1 MAFKLTDA
9 ERGGL
14 NGWVEA
20 GLFVLAIS
28 ALTVVYA
35 IAQQAGAHIVVF
47 ILYAMGFAAIG
58 MLAMTGLGR
67 DPLKVALARESLVFG
82 WSTVLLEA
90 FYFLLLGFLT
100 PAETSLSL
108 RLAVPVSLIVGWLF
122 FQREMTG
129 RLWLGTALIVAAVV
143 PILMGVEDD
152 ARIVVGL
159 LALVCSLVVAVKT
172 FASEFHPAN
181 RAARNLYDKLRVTGL
196 VVLATTLIGAAVLL
210 PLVLLAAAGVV
221 PQGSFMPP
229 VVAFWHPPT
238 LVTAIVIGAP
248 VFVAMTYLTFSSVVK
263 IGTESFLAT
272 SAFTP
277 FSVLAIEYLA
287 AAFGL
292 LTLGTFDMRLM
303 PFIALG
309 IVGVLIV
316 VHARHHGGQSRES
329 R

>member
-1 MAFKLTDA
+1 MVLRLTDD

-47 ILYAMGFAAIG
+47 ILYAMGFAAAG
-58 MLAMTGLGR
+58 MLALTGLGEA
-67 DPLKVALARESLVFG
+67 PLKVAFARESLIFG

-90 FYFLLLGFLT
+90 FYFLLLGVLT

-108 RLAVPVSLIVGWLF
+108 RLSVPVSLLVGWLF
-122 FQREMTG
+122 FRREMTG
-129 RLWLGTALIVAAVV
+129 RLWLGSVIIVAAVV
-143 PILMGVEDD
+143 PILMGVD
-152 ARIVVGL
+152 ADVRVYAGL
-159 LALVCSLVVAVKT
+159 LALICSLVVAVKT

-181 RAARNLYDKLRVTGL
+181 RAARNLSDKLRVTGL
-196 VVLATTLIGAAVLL
+196 VVLATSLIGATIVL
-210 PLVLLAAAGVV
+210 PLVLLAAAGVI
-221 PQGSFMPP
+221 PQGSIIPP
-229 VVAFWHPPT
+229 VVAFSHVPT
-238 LVTAIVIGAP
+238 LITAIVVGAP

-277 FSVLAIEYLA
+277 FSVLAIEILA
-287 AAFGL
+287 AAAGL
-292 LTLGTFDMRLM
+292 LTLETFDMRLM

-309 IVGVLIV
+309 IIGVLIV
-316 VHARHHGGQSRES
+316 VHARHHGGRSRES

>member
-1 MAFKLTDA
+1 MTLRLSDD

-47 ILYAMGFAAIG
+47 ILYAMGFAAAG
-58 MLAMTGLGR
+58 LLAMTGLGEA
-67 DPLKVALARESLVFG
+67 PLKVAFARESLIFG

-90 FYFLLLGFLT
+90 FYFVLLGVLT

-108 RLAVPVSLIVGWLF
+108 RLSVPVSLLVGWLF
-122 FQREMTG
+122 FRREMTG
-129 RLWLGTALIVAAVV
+129 RLWLGSVIIVAAVV
-143 PILMGVEDD
+143 PILMGVD
-152 ARIVVGL
+152 ANVRIYAGL
-159 LALVCSLVVAVKT
+159 LALICSLVVAVKT

-181 RAARNLYDKLRVTGL
+181 RAARNLHDKLRVTGL
-196 VVLATTLIGAAVLL
+196 VVLATTLIGAAILL

-221 PQGSFMPP
+221 PQGSIIPP
-229 VVAFWHPPT
+229 AVAFSHTPT
-238 LVTAIVIGAP
+238 LVTAIAVGAP

-277 FSVLAIEYLA
+277 FSVLAIEILA
-287 AAFGL
+287 AAAGL
-292 LTLGTFDMRLM
+292 LTLRTFDMRLM

-309 IVGVLIV
+309 IIGVLLV
-316 VHARHHGGQSRES
+316 VYARHHSRRSRES